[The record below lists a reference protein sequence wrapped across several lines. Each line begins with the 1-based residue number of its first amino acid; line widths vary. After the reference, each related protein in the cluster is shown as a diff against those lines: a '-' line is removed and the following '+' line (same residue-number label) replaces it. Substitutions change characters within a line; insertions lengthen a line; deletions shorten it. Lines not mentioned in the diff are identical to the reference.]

1 MKLKKSVKIVL
12 VFAILLIAIGL
23 GFIAYKSFQGK
34 EVTKST
40 VVNQIENYDYVLK
53 STRCKEYQDM
63 FQKLKDILSADEVDE
78 EDYLEHVS
86 KMFAFDFYNLSDK
99 LANTDVGGID
109 FVYSTAKTNFLEK
122 AEDKVYKFVE
132 SNIYGNRDQELPE
145 VSKVTVDNIETVS
158 YTIGTDVTDDEAYQ
172 VAVSLEYKQDMG
184 YPTAVTLIFVHE
196 DNKLALV
203 EMK

>member
-172 VAVSLEYKQDMG
+172 VDVSLEYKQDMG
-184 YPTAVTLIFVHE
+184 YPTAVTLIFAHE

-203 EMK
+203 EME

>member
-99 LANTDVGGID
+99 LAHTDVGGID

>member
-12 VFAILLIAIGL
+12 AFAILLIVAGL
-23 GFIAYKSFQGK
+23 VFIAYESFQGK
-34 EVTKST
+34 EATKAT
-40 VVNQIENYDYVLK
+40 VVNQIESYNYTLK
-53 STRCKEYQDM
+53 STRCKEYQNM
-63 FQKLKDILSADEVDE
+63 FQELKDILSADEVDE
-78 EDYLEHVS
+78 EAYLEQIS
-86 KMFAFDFYNLSDK
+86 KMFAFDFYNLNDK

-122 AEDKVYKFVE
+122 AEDTVYKYVE

-145 VSKVTVDNIETVS
+145 VSKVTIDNIETVS